1 MLESIRNQ
9 YESAER
15 KGNVQHLTDLSAEK
29 RTNKMPPQHV
39 LDRMADQKLSGGFK
53 TYKSNIC
60 TECNEAKSVNGSC
73 GC

>member
-1 MLESIRNQ
+1 MLESIRYQ

-15 KGNVQHLTDLSAEK
+15 KGNIQHLTDLKAEK
-29 RTNKMPPQHV
+29 RTNKMPPQAV
-39 LDRMADQKLSGGFK
+39 LDKMADQKLSGGFK

-60 TECNEAKSVNGSC
+60 TECFTAKSVNGSC